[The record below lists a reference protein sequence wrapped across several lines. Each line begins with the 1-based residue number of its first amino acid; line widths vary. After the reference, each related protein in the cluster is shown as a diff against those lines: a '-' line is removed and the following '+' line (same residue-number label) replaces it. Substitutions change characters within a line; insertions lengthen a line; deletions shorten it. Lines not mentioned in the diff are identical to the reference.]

1 MIQQL
6 KLFDLEPLRLS
17 DGTFTSKRVKKA
29 MNRLQ
34 SSVKYLYSV
43 TDFQPM
49 RIRQLSEEILILKE
63 KLKKYE
69 NN

>member
-1 MIQQL
+1 MTQQL

-17 DGTFTSKRVKKA
+17 DGTFINKRVKKA

-43 TDFQPM
+43 TEFQPM
-49 RIRQLSEEILILKE
+49 RIIELENEIK
-63 KLKKYE
+63 KLK
-69 NN
+69 N